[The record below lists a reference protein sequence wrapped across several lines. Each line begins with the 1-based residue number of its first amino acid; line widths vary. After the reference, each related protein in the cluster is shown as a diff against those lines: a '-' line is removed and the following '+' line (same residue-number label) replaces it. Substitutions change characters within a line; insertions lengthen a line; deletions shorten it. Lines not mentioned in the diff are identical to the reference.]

1 MFLTIYEA
9 IAIKFNKIKQSLH
22 VSYLD
27 SRLSVVLSEVVATV
41 FVELV
46 DQTNGCEN
54 DQNNEE
60 ESDTTSNT
68 ALSCSA
74 AY

>member
-1 MFLTIYEA
+1 M
-9 IAIKFNKIKQSLH
+9 
-22 VSYLD
+22 SYLD
-27 SRLSVVLSEVVATV
+27 SSLSVVLSEVVATV

-60 ESDTTSNT
+60 ESDAASGN
-68 ALSCSA
+68 ALGLSSA
-74 AY
+74 YVVNSASV

>member
-1 MFLTIYEA
+1 M
-9 IAIKFNKIKQSLH
+9 
-22 VSYLD
+22 SYLD
-27 SRLSVVLSEVVATV
+27 SSLSVVLSEVVATV